1 MQRLMRVRL
10 CLFTGWLLW
19 NAALPA
25 QQPAAPASPDV
36 PVFRASTDL
45 VTIDAVVTDRDGK
58 PVTNL
63 TRDDF
68 DVTVA
73 GKHQTLE
80 QAVYIRTQE
89 QPQAL
94 AAVRAA
100 AMPRGRNVAAEPRSE
115 SLASRTLRTTGT
127 TPDKVARTIAL
138 VVDDLGLSFES
149 TFYVRR
155 AIHKYID
162 TQIEPGDLVAI
173 IRTAGGVGAL
183 SQFTTDKR
191 LLHVAADGLRWDF
204 RSRHGVGAFV
214 SASEN
219 VPSGLEG
226 DDLDDLHDS
235 ISSVGSMAAVEYI
248 ARGVSLLPGRKCIVY
263 FSEGFAS
270 FFEDRMGSGD
280 SRTSGSERIW
290 KAMARMLSRV
300 NAAGVVIYTVDARGL
315 QTGGLNA
322 EDTPVTRDWGFAGGG
337 GDGTSGGA
345 PTVGSGAGF
354 LERASAGIRTSSND
368 RLANLLDSQESLK
381 FIADQT
387 GGLAIENTN
396 DLNLGISRILD
407 DQRGY
412 YLLGYTAPKNSPHT
426 GWDQNRVQVRVK
438 GPGLHVRARQG
449 FFGPFDTSV
458 PKVESAD
465 PLVMS
470 AISPF
475 GSAGI
480 TVRLTSM
487 FAHDAKTGSY
497 VRSLVFIDPGDLHFE
512 VDATGKHTARFQVL
526 VMAIGDNGKLLDG
539 WRREVPLALTDQNFQ
554 RIKEHGLVVTVRTAA
569 KETGPYQMRAAVEDL
584 NSNAIGSASQF
595 LEVPQVGRGRLALS
609 GVLLKGDTE
618 SEGPQIHVESNS
630 DSPTGLVDGVLR
642 EPEVRVLSRG
652 DQAFYAYEIYDGL
665 KGDNPDLQMATAVI
679 RDGKVVYQSPFT
691 PVTANPKAGGKIRA
705 IPIGGTLS
713 LGRDM
718 PAGAYTLQV
727 VVRGRSTRKLERRQW
742 LDFEIRP

>member
-155 AIHKYID
+155 AIHKYIA

-322 EDTPVTRDWGFAGGG
+322 EDNPVTRDWGFAGGG
-337 GDGTSGGA
+337 RLRPWLRRAIAAAGGRSPRSGPCLRLILRADVERLLERLAPAADGDVEIVTGQIGHQLSVAIRHDRIDGDEMRGRTKDGRILGA
-345 PTVGSGAGF
+345 DFMLRRQRGAGD
-354 LERASAGIRTSSND
+354 EQGAEKAEATS
-368 RLANLLDSQESLK
+368 
-381 FIADQT
+381 
-387 GGLAIENTN
+387 
-396 DLNLGISRILD
+396 
-407 DQRGY
+407 
-412 YLLGYTAPKNSPHT
+412 HT
-426 GWDQNRVQVRVK
+426 TL
-438 GPGLHVRARQG
+438 P
-449 FFGPFDTSV
+449 S
-458 PKVESAD
+458 
-465 PLVMS
+465 
-470 AISPF
+470 
-475 GSAGI
+475 
-480 TVRLTSM
+480 
-487 FAHDAKTGSY
+487 
-497 VRSLVFIDPGDLHFE
+497 
-512 VDATGKHTARFQVL
+512 
-526 VMAIGDNGKLLDG
+526 
-539 WRREVPLALTDQNFQ
+539 
-554 RIKEHGLVVTVRTAA
+554 
-569 KETGPYQMRAAVEDL
+569 
-584 NSNAIGSASQF
+584 
-595 LEVPQVGRGRLALS
+595 S
-609 GVLLKGDTE
+609 GVADRTL
-618 SEGPQIHVESNS
+618 
-630 DSPTGLVDGVLR
+630 TGR
-642 EPEVRVLSRG
+642 CFRHMASR
-652 DQAFYAYEIYDGL
+652 AL
-665 KGDNPDLQMATAVI
+665 
-679 RDGKVVYQSPFT
+679 
-691 PVTANPKAGGKIRA
+691 
-705 IPIGGTLS
+705 
-713 LGRDM
+713 
-718 PAGAYTLQV
+718 
-727 VVRGRSTRKLERRQW
+727 VRGTV
-742 LDFEIRP
+742 

>member
-1 MQRLMRVRL
+1 VRL
-10 CLFTGWLLW
+10 SLLGLLLC
-19 NAALPA
+19 NVALSA
-25 QQPAAPASPDV
+25 QQANIPAARDV
-36 PVFRASTDL
+36 PVFRTSTDL

-100 AMPRGRNVAAEPRSE
+100 AMPRGRNVTEEPRSE
-115 SLASRTLRTTGT
+115 SLASRTLRTTGA
-127 TPDKVARTIAL
+127 TPDTVARTIAL
-138 VVDDLGLSFES
+138 VVDDLGLSFRS
-149 TFYVRR
+149 VYDVRR
-155 AIHKYID
+155 TIHKYID

-173 IRTAGGVGAL
+173 LRTASGVGAL
-183 SQFTTDKR
+183 SQFTSDKR
-191 LLHVAADGLRWDF
+191 LLHAAADRLQWDF
-204 RSRHGVGAFV
+204 RSRHGVEAFADV
-214 SASEN
+214 GPN
-219 VPSGLEG
+219 VPKGLEF
-226 DDLDDLHDS
+226 DDPDDLHDS
-235 ISSVGSMAAVEYI
+235 ISSVGSMAAVEYV

-270 FFEDRMGSGD
+270 FFDDRMGSGD

-290 KAMARMLSRV
+290 KAMVRMLSRV
-300 NAAGVVIYTVDARGL
+300 NAAGVVIYTIDARGL
-315 QTGGLNA
+315 VTGGLNA
-322 EDTPVTRDWGFAGGG
+322 EDNPVTRDWGFAGGG
-337 GDGTSGGA
+337 DTSGGA
-345 PTVGSGAGF
+345 PAVGSGMGF
-354 LERASAGIRTSSND
+354 LERSSARIRTSSND

-396 DLNLGISRILD
+396 DLNLGLKRVLD

-412 YLLGYTAPKNSPHT
+412 YLLGYTAPKDSPHT
-426 GWDQNRVQVRVK
+426 GWDQNRVKVRVK
-438 GPGLHVRARQG
+438 RPGLQVRARQG
-449 FFGPFDTSV
+449 FFGPFDTRV

-475 GSAGI
+475 GSGGI
-480 TVRLTSM
+480 TVRLTSV
-487 FAHDAKTGSY
+487 FGHDAKAGSY
-497 VRSLVFIDPGDLHFE
+497 VRSLVFIDPGDLLFE

-539 WRREVPLALTDQNFQ
+539 WRREVPLALTDENFQ

-609 GVLLKGDTE
+609 GVLLKGDTGP
-618 SEGPQIHVESNS
+618 EGPQIHGEPNS
-630 DSPTGLVDGVLR
+630 DSPTGLVDGVLL

-665 KGDNPDLQMATAVI
+665 KDANPDLQMATAVI
-679 RDGKVVYQSPFT
+679 RDGKIVYQTAFI
-691 PVTANPKAGGKIRA
+691 PVTASPKTGGKIRA
-705 IPIGGTLS
+705 IPIAGTLS

-718 PAGAYTLQV
+718 PAGSYTIQV
-727 VVRGRSTRKLERRQW
+727 VVRCRNTRKLERKQW